1 MKYQILSKIFK
12 GVLGMYTD
20 MKVFYNENGI
30 VYECFGDKTRKEITS
45 DVQKLFE
52 TNLRNKI
59 PITIIDPSQV
69 EILED
74 VIRNGQDS
82 ILKMNISSIEF
93 HYSYGFIN
101 EEEYKRYKDLISSN
115 SSYQS

>member
-1 MKYQILSKIFK
+1 MFK
-12 GVLGMYTD
+12 GVLVMLTNL
-20 MKVFYNENGI
+20 KVLYNENGI

-59 PITIIDPSQV
+59 PIMIIDPNQIKV
-69 EILED
+69 LKD
-74 VIRNGQDS
+74 AIRNGQDS
-82 ILKMNISSIEF
+82 VIKMNLSSIEF
-93 HYSYGFIN
+93 HYSYGFIS
-101 EEEYKRYKDLISSN
+101 EEEYKSYRDLIASN